1 MFNEENARVVLNTY
15 HTTLTLNAWPR
26 CILNFNI
33 FSFTVAVW
41 AVEKF
46 YIVFLNY
53 PTTHLFSHYY
63 YFLILHWYWT
73 NFTRNFINSYPCT
86 WWSSTVT
93 TWIGL
98 LQSLTLFL
106 SHAVRYHYR
115 LFLSLHTPSDRGE
128 SRHMLPDPSIIKSA
142 YFDLTSEMTSP
153 NFYSTF
159 LPWPCQFL
167 LPLQSHCKVP

>member
-1 MFNEENARVVLNTY
+1 MLGLDAFLI
-15 HTTLTLNAWPR
+15 LT
-26 CILNFNI
+26 
-33 FSFTVAVW
+33 SFLSLLLSELLRTFTSSFW
-41 AVEKF
+41 
-46 YIVFLNY
+46 ITPL
-53 PTTHLFSHYY
+53 PI
-63 YFLILHWYWT
+63 YFLIIIIFILHWYWT

-128 SRHMLPDPSIIKSA
+128 SRHMLPDPSIIKSV